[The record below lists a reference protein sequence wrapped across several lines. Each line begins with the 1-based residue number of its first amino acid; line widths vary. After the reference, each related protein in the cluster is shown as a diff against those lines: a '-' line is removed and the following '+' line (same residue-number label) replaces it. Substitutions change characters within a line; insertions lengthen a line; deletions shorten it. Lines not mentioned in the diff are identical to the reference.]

1 MKRQILTLGAI
12 CAAAFTLTNCNKEIA
27 EPKAPVTEGIPF
39 EIVAATADTKT
50 ENDGLN
56 TKWTTGDAL
65 NVFHAEAGSIA
76 YGNNDKFT
84 YTGSANKF
92 TGTLTTALGGGNSYD
107 WYALY
112 PYDNRIENPTG
123 TPFGTGGNYTL
134 IGKKNG
140 PDTGDTQNGNDS
152 KAHLSGRSC
161 PMYAVATNV
170 AASDVPTFTMKHLT
184 SVVAVTVTN
193 TNNDP
198 LTVNSVSFSAPE
210 GTTIFG
216 SFFINF
222 TENGDPVYTNHGTA
236 AWTSNTSN
244 LTVKNGTA
252 IAKNGKATFYLAIK
266 PFAAKTGDE
275 LKISVNGYEKTHKL
289 KNNVE
294 FKAGKIETVN
304 FKYDKAIAAETL
316 VAKFVATSIG
326 SGYKAHE
333 GVTSNEKKWTVTFG
347 QGNYVGTNKDK
358 KANCKLGT
366 KYEKVGTPCG
376 YTANQTMVA
385 AIISESALANVS
397 KVVVNGD
404 TDTKTPEK
412 ISLVYS
418 TDGTTYSL
426 IETKTYSKAGNE
438 FTFAKKASA
447 YYAVVLYHKGGGTD
461 IFMRTKDLVVSFY
474 E

>member
-65 NVFHAEAGSIA
+65 NVFHAEAGSID
-76 YGNNDKFT
+76 YGTNDQFK
-84 YTGSANKF
+84 YTGADNKF
-92 TGTLTTALGGGNSYD
+92 KGTLKTALGGGKSYD

-112 PYDNRIENPTG
+112 PYDNRIKNPTG

-140 PDTGDTQNGNDS
+140 KDTGDTQDGNDS
-152 KAHLSGRSC
+152 KAHLSGKSC
-161 PMYAVATNV
+161 PMYAVAENV

-193 TNNDP
+193 ANDAP

-222 TENGDPVYTNHGTA
+222 TENGDAVYTNHGTA

-244 LTVKNGTA
+244 LTVKNGTP

-275 LKISVNGYEKTHKL
+275 LKISVNGYEKTRKL
-289 KNNVE
+289 TEDVE
-294 FKAGKIETVN
+294 FKAGKIEGVN
-304 FKYDKAIAAETL
+304 FNYNAAPTPGTTVSKTIAELTGLPASGEKLASIKLDEVITVTADGTGNNGKYYSSNNSWRFYQNGNGGFTIKAASGHTL
-316 VAKFVATSIG
+316 KKATITFTIKNSGTLKYSGTAIVSGKAVSLSGDSASFNIG
-326 SGYKAHE
+326 S
-333 GVTSNEKKWTVTFG
+333 TT
-347 QGNYVGTNKDK
+347 GTNG
-358 KANCKLGT
+358 AVFVT
-366 KYEKVGTPCG
+366 AISVTYE
-376 YTANQTMVA
+376 
-385 AIISESALANVS
+385 
-397 KVVVNGD
+397 
-404 TDTKTPEK
+404 
-412 ISLVYS
+412 
-418 TDGTTYSL
+418 
-426 IETKTYSKAGNE
+426 
-438 FTFAKKASA
+438 
-447 YYAVVLYHKGGGTD
+447 
-461 IFMRTKDLVVSFY
+461 
-474 E
+474 

>member
-65 NVFHAEAGSIA
+65 NVFHAEAGSID
-76 YGNNDKFT
+76 YGNNNKFT
-84 YTGSANKF
+84 YAGADNKF
-92 TGTLTTALGGGNSYD
+92 KGTLKTALGGGKSYD

-112 PYDNRIENPTG
+112 PYSSYIKTPTG
-123 TPFGTGGNYTL
+123 TDKNYTL

-140 PDTGDTQNGNDS
+140 RDTGDTQDGNDS
-152 KAHLSGRSC
+152 KAHLSGKSC
-161 PMYAVATNV
+161 PMYAVAKNV

-193 TNNDP
+193 TNDAP

-210 GTTIFG
+210 GTLIFG
-216 SFFINF
+216 SFYINF
-222 TENGDPVYTNHGTA
+222 TENAGAVYTKHTDPTY
-236 AWTSNTSN
+236 TSNTSN

-252 IAKNGKATFYLAIK
+252 IKKNEKATFYLAIK

-289 KNNVE
+289 KNDVE

-304 FKYDKAIAAETL
+304 FKYNAAGTTLGPDWNKVFGTSYSGAFNLKKNELSLSGTVNDVTINVKNGKSTNGFVSNVDFRAYNGYTIVLSVPAGKSITKINTTKGGKAFTSGIAAD
-316 VAKFVATSIG
+316 
-326 SGYKAHE
+326 SG
-333 GVTSNEKKWTVTFG
+333 TV
-347 QGNYVGTNKDK
+347 
-358 KANCKLGT
+358 
-366 KYEKVGTPCG
+366 
-376 YTANQTMVA
+376 
-385 AIISESALANVS
+385 
-397 KVVVNGD
+397 
-404 TDTKTPEK
+404 K
-412 ISLVYS
+412 IS
-418 TDGTTYSL
+418 DNSL
-426 IETKTYSKAGNE
+426 SWTGSSQNVTLTISNT
-438 FTFAKKASA
+438 
-447 YYAVVLYHKGGGTD
+447 
-461 IFMRTKDLVVSFY
+461 VSFKTISVTY

>member
-27 EPKAPVTEGIPF
+27 EPKAPVTEGTPF

-50 ENDGLN
+50 ANDGLN
-56 TKWTTGDAL
+56 TVWTTGDAL
-65 NVFHAEAGSIA
+65 NVFHAEAGSTA
-76 YGNNDKFT
+76 YGTNDEFT
-84 YTGSANKF
+84 YAGSANKF
-92 TGTLTTALGGGNSYD
+92 TGTLKTALGGGKSYD

-112 PYDNRIENPTG
+112 PYSSYIKTPTG
-123 TPFGTGGNYTL
+123 TDKNYTL

-140 PDTGDTQNGNDS
+140 KDTGDTQDGNDS
-152 KAHLSGRSC
+152 KAHLSGKSC
-161 PMYAVATNV
+161 PMYAVAKNV

-193 TNNDP
+193 TNDAP

-222 TENGDPVYTNHGTA
+222 TENGDAVYTNHTTA
-236 AWTSNTSN
+236 SWTSNTSN
-244 LTVKNGTA
+244 LTVKNGTP

-289 KNNVE
+289 TKDVE

-304 FKYDKAIAAETL
+304 FKYNAAGTTAVLGPDWNKVFGTSYSGSFNLKKNELSLSGTVNDVTINVKNGKSTNGFVSNVDFRAYNGYTIVLSVPAGKSITKINTTKGGKAFTSGIAAD
-316 VAKFVATSIG
+316 
-326 SGYKAHE
+326 SG
-333 GVTSNEKKWTVTFG
+333 TV
-347 QGNYVGTNKDK
+347 
-358 KANCKLGT
+358 
-366 KYEKVGTPCG
+366 
-376 YTANQTMVA
+376 
-385 AIISESALANVS
+385 
-397 KVVVNGD
+397 
-404 TDTKTPEK
+404 K
-412 ISLVYS
+412 ISDSSLSWTGSSQNVTLTIS
-418 TDGTTYSL
+418 GT
-426 IETKTYSKAGNE
+426 
-438 FTFAKKASA
+438 
-447 YYAVVLYHKGGGTD
+447 
-461 IFMRTKDLVVSFY
+461 VSFNTISVTY